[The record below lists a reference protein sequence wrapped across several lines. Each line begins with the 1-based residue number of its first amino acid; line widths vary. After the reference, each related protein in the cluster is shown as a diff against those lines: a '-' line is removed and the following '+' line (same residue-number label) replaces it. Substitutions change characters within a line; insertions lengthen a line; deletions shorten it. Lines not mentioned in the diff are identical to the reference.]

1 MEKLVQVT
9 YTRRRG
15 ADFPG
20 SVIAA
25 GTTADDLRST
35 RSAQVWPQ
43 SEAFDRE
50 SVALMEIS
58 HWKLPAGSSLD
69 AARRDPST
77 AQALWKAC
85 AISDGMTISPACEA
99 ANPSHRMTLAMPGAR
114 NTVRKERR

>member
-1 MEKLVQVT
+1 MTRWRLLRVGVRLLVEKLVQVT

-25 GTTADDLRST
+25 GATADDLRSM

-43 SEAFDRE
+43 SETSDRE

-58 HWKLPAGSSLD
+58 HGKLPAGSSLD
-69 AARRDPST
+69 AARRDLST
-77 AQALWKAC
+77 AQAL
-85 AISDGMTISPACEA
+85 
-99 ANPSHRMTLAMPGAR
+99 
-114 NTVRKERR
+114 